1 MTRLASFTLAS
12 ALLSLLGCAGS
23 PPPLSAPLQSG
34 AIERCKVSSESEIAA
49 LSERWNRALKTGEPA
64 QVLANYAPDSVLL
77 PTLSKL
83 PRLTAEAKVD
93 YFEHF
98 LHDRPSGKIDSR
110 TIQLGCNMAVD
121 IGLYTFTFA
130 KTGAVVERSLFG
142 GAPVEAPDYAACR
155 GDYEAFALPEG
166 WRA

>member
-1 MTRLASFTLAS
+1 MSHLANFTLAS
-12 ALLSLLGCAGS
+12 TLLALLGCAGS
-23 PPPLSAPLQSG
+23 PPPPISPPLQSG
-34 AIERCKVSSESEIAA
+34 AIGRCKVSSESEIAA
-49 LSERWNRALKTGEPA
+49 LFERWNRALKTGESA
-64 QVLANYAPDSVLL
+64 KVLANYAPNSVLL

-83 PRLTAEAKVD
+83 PRLTPEAKVD

-130 KTGAVVERSLFG
+130 KTGAVAHARFTYTYVWDGQQWLISSHHSSLL
-142 GAPVEAPDYAACR
+142 PDK
-155 GDYEAFALPEG
+155 
-166 WRA
+166 

>member
-1 MTRLASFTLAS
+1 MSRLASFTLAS

-49 LSERWNRALKTGEPA
+49 LFERWNRALKTGEPA

-83 PRLTAEAKVD
+83 PRLTPEAKVD

-110 TIQLGCNMAVD
+110 SIQLGRRKRAPRARNRLSGGNSIVVSRTTSMRVPPAPNA
-121 IGLYTFTFA
+121 I
-130 KTGAVVERSLFG
+130 TGPNKGSR
-142 GAPVEAPDYAACR
+142 
-155 GDYEAFALPEG
+155 
-166 WRA
+166 

>member
-1 MTRLASFTLAS
+1 MSRLASFTLAS

-23 PPPLSAPLQSG
+23 PPPLRAPLQSG

-49 LSERWNRALKTGEPA
+49 LFERWNRALKTGEPA

-83 PRLTAEAKVD
+83 PRLTPEAKVD

-110 TIQLGCNMAVD
+110 SIQLGCNMAVD

-130 KTGAVVERSLFG
+130 KTGAVAHARFTYTYVWDGQQWLISSHHSSLL
-142 GAPVEAPDYAACR
+142 PDK
-155 GDYEAFALPEG
+155 
-166 WRA
+166 